1 MTSKTLSGLTAR
13 ALVLGVAGAAF
24 GAVGAGTAAAQ
35 EEAGPR
41 LSGTFSMI
49 SRITEESGDFETP
62 RGTERTDY
70 RFVPRCSRGACDVT
84 LVRESGR
91 VRLERDGRRVYRGVF
106 TRTLPC
112 RGESTQLRQAFT
124 VRVVESRGGIARRI
138 EGTIK
143 ATLTGGVCTGESTRV
158 FRGNR
163 RAARSPRFTG

>member
-1 MTSKTLSGLTAR
+1 MTSKTLSGLT

-24 GAVGAGTAAAQ
+24 GAVGLGTAAAQ

-49 SRITEESGDFETP
+49 GRVTEQSGALEGSTATGRF
-62 RGTERTDY
+62 DY
-70 RFVPRCSRGACDVT
+70 RFAPRCRRGACDVRRFT
-84 LVRESGR
+84 AGVPSLL
-91 VRLERDGRRVYRGVF
+91 LEREGRRVYRGVQ
-106 TRTLPC
+106 TRSVSCGDGAT
-112 RGESTQLRQAFT
+112 RLRIATT

-138 EGTIK
+138 VGGNEF
-143 ATLTGGVCTGESTRV
+143 TLSGGCTGEATTV

>member
-1 MTSKTLSGLTAR
+1 MTSKTLSGLT

-24 GAVGAGTAAAQ
+24 GAVGLGTAAAQ

-49 SRITEESGDFETP
+49 GRFTEQSGALDGST
-62 RGTERTDY
+62 GTERFDF
-70 RFVPRCSRGACDVT
+70 RFAPRCRRGACDVRRFIAGKPS
-84 LVRESGR
+84 LV
-91 VRLERDGRRVYRGVF
+91 LEREGRVYRGVQ
-106 TRTLPC
+106 TRSVSCGDGAT
-112 RGESTQLRQAFT
+112 RLRTATT

-138 EGTIK
+138 V
-143 ATLTGGVCTGESTRV
+143 GGVEFTLSGGCTGEATSV

>member
-35 EEAGPR
+35 EAGPR

-62 RGTERTDY
+62 RGTERFDY
-70 RFVPRCSRGACDVT
+70 RFLPRCSRGACDVT
-84 LVRESGR
+84 FVREAGR
-91 VRLERDGRRVYRGVF
+91 VRLERDGRRLYRGVS
-106 TRTLPC
+106 TRPASSRC
-112 RGESTQLRQAFT
+112 GGELRQAFT

-143 ATLTGGVCTGESTRV
+143 ATLTGGACTGESTRV

>member
-1 MTSKTLSGLTAR
+1 MTSKTLSGLT

-24 GAVGAGTAAAQ
+24 GAVGLGTAAAQ

-49 SRITEESGDFETP
+49 SRITGQETGDFETP
-62 RGTERTDY
+62 RGTERFDY

-91 VRLERDGRRVYRGVF
+91 VRLERDGRRVYRGVS
-106 TRTLPC
+106 TRTTPC
-112 RGESTQLRQAFT
+112 RGGSTQIRQAFT

-143 ATLTGGVCTGESTRV
+143 ATLTGGACTGESTRV